1 MPKVS
6 TIGLV
11 NKVRV
16 TNGSTQV
23 ADDDTFITAGPTWA
37 GGTVTLPGPTSA
49 PNNLPNNGDFY
60 SVGDPIGKID
70 GGDHMVI
77 NGGGFPIQGGASV
90 SLAVPFSEATFT
102 FDDVNQAWI
111 ACICLGPLD

>member
-11 NKVRV
+11 NKVR
-16 TNGSTQV
+16 TTKGNTQV
-23 ADDDTFITAGPTWA
+23 GDDDTWITAGVGWA

-49 PNNLPNNGDFY
+49 PKNLPNNGDFY
-60 SVGDPIGKID
+60 SVGDPQGLL
-70 GGDHMVI
+70 GAGNMTV
-77 NGGGFPIQGGASV
+77 NGGGYPIQGGSGV
-90 SLAVPFSEATFT
+90 TLSAVYTEATFT

-111 ACICLGPLD
+111 ACICLRPVD